1 MEQAVK
7 IRISVQAD
15 DFDIA
20 EEIKHLSEG
29 RKDIGAIATF
39 TGLVRDIHGDK
50 NIHKMTLEHFPAM
63 AEMELT
69 KIGTEAQNRWPIEGL
84 TIIHRYGEL
93 YPGDQIVLVITTS
106 HHREAAFNA
115 AQFIMDWLKTEAP
128 FWKKEET
135 DDGTQWVAAKSDD
148 DQKKNRWK

>member
-1 MEQAVK
+1 M
-7 IRISVQAD
+7 RISVQEQ

-20 EEIKHLSEG
+20 EEINSL
-29 RKDIGAIATF
+29 RATRTDLGAITTF

-50 NIHKMTLEHFPAM
+50 KISKMTLEHFPAM
-63 AEMELT
+63 AEKELA
-69 KIGTEAQNRWPIEGL
+69 KIGTLAKQRWPLEGL

-106 HHREAAFNA
+106 HHREAAFQA
-115 AQFIMDWLKTEAP
+115 AQFIMDWLKTDAP

-135 DDGTQWVAAKSDD
+135 EEGNHWVAAKSDD
-148 DQKKNRWK
+148 NDKKDRWN

>member
-1 MEQAVK
+1 M
-7 IRISVQAD
+7 RISVRAD
-15 DFDIA
+15 DFDIS
-20 EEIKHLSEG
+20 EEIERLKNDRTDL
-29 RKDIGAIATF
+29 GAIATF

-50 NIHKMTLEHFPAM
+50 NIRKMTLEHFPAM
-63 AEMELT
+63 AEKELA
-69 KIGTEAQNRWPIEGL
+69 KIGNEARERWPLQGL

-115 AQFIMDWLKTEAP
+115 AQFIMDWLKTDAP

-135 DDGTQWVAAKSDD
+135 EDGTHWVDAKADD
-148 DQKKNRWK
+148 DDKKDRWG